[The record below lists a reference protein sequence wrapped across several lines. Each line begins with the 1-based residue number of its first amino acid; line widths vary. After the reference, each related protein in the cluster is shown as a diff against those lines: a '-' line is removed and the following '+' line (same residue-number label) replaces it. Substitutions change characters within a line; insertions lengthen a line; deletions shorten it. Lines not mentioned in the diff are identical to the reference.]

1 MMKKRSRNK
10 GPSSGNDG
18 GAPVQPSADANY
30 LVGYGKPPVPTQFQ
44 PGQSGNP
51 KGRPAADP
59 MDIRKLLGG
68 IFEQRL
74 TITEKGRRR
83 SITKFEA
90 AVTQLQNE
98 AAKGDLAS
106 CRLLLAFAQLV
117 YGKDLPPSKP
127 VVNFIIEG

>member
-1 MMKKRSRNK
+1 MKKRSRNK

-18 GAPVQPSADANY
+18 GAPMQPSADANY

-68 IFEQRL
+68 TFEQRV
-74 TITEKGRRR
+74 TIVENGRRR
-83 SITKFEA
+83 TITKIEA
-90 AVTQLQNE
+90 AVIQLLNE
-98 AAKGDLAS
+98 AAKEDLPS
-106 CRLLLAFAQLV
+106 LKQLLTVAQLV
-117 YGKDLPPSKP
+117 YGKDLPPTQP
-127 VVNFIIEG
+127 TVNFIIEK